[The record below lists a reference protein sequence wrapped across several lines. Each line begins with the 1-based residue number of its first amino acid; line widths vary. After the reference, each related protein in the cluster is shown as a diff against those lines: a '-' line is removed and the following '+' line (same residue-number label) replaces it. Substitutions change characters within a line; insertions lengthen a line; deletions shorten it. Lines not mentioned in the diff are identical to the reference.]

1 MMASIRSAHMPDMA
15 HAPLSEFELI
25 ARFFAGRDRGPGI
38 SLGVGDDCT
47 LISPR
52 PGQQMAV
59 SVDTMVCGTHFFP
72 DQPPAAVGHK
82 ALAAALSDLA
92 AMGAEPLGALL
103 ALTLPQVDEAWL
115 QAFAD
120 GMGALADRLKVPLI
134 GGDTT
139 RGPLAISVTVLG
151 QVPSGSALRRA
162 GAEPG
167 ALVVVSGTLGG
178 AFAGLQAEQERREAG
193 GEPPPV
199 DDPPRHRF
207 FRPEPRI
214 PLGKALRG
222 RTRTAI
228 DLSDG
233 LLADLGHICQ
243 ASGCGAILQAEAVPR
258 DPLLA
263 DWPQGKALAAA
274 LSGGDDYELLFAWPA
289 RQRDELRPLAAAL
302 QLPLT
307 VIGEFTAGGGVQVVD
322 AAGSSVLPTERG
334 FDHFRAD

>member
-1 MMASIRSAHMPDMA
+1 MSPAPFPAHPPDVA
-15 HAPLSEFELI
+15 RAPLSEFELI
-25 ARFFAGRDRGPGI
+25 ARFFADRDRGPGI
-38 SLGVGDDCT
+38 ALGVGDDCA

-52 PGQQMAV
+52 PGQQVAV
-59 SVDTMVCGTHFFP
+59 SVDTMVCGTHFFS

-103 ALTLPQVDEAWL
+103 ALTLPKVDESWL

-151 QVPSGSALRRA
+151 QVPSGAALRRA

-167 ALVVVSGTLGG
+167 ALVVVSGSLGG
-178 AFAGLQAEQERREAG
+178 AFAGLQAEQERREADRESQG
-193 GEPPPV
+193 QA
-199 DDPPRHRF
+199 DPACSRF
-207 FRPEPRI
+207 FWPEPRLA
-214 PLGKALRG
+214 LGKALRG

-233 LLADLGHICQ
+233 LLADLGHICE
-243 ASGCGAILQAEAVPR
+243 ASGCGARLQAETIPR

-263 DWPQGKALAAA
+263 DWPQGAALAAA
-274 LSGGDDYELLFAWPA
+274 LSGGDDYELLFSWPA

-302 QLPLT
+302 QLPLA
-307 VIGEFTAGGGVQVVD
+307 VIGEFTASAGVQVLD
-322 AAGSSVLPTERG
+322 ASGNPVLPTERG

>member
-1 MMASIRSAHMPDMA
+1 MSDVARTS
-15 HAPLSEFELI
+15 LSEFELI
-25 ARFFAGRDRGPGI
+25 ARYFAGRDRGPGI
-38 SLGVGDDCT
+38 ALGVGDDCA
-47 LISPR
+47 LVSPR
-52 PGQQMAV
+52 PGQQLAV

-120 GMGALADRLKVPLI
+120 GWGALADRLKVPLI

-151 QVPSGSALRRA
+151 QVPSGLALRRA

-167 ALVVVSGTLGG
+167 ALVVVSGVLGG
-178 AFAGLQAEQERREAG
+178 AFAGLQAEQERRGAG
-193 GEPPPV
+193 REPPAQ
-199 DDPPRHRF
+199 DDPICHRF
-207 FRPEPRI
+207 FSPEPRI
-214 PLGKALRG
+214 ALGKALRG

-233 LLADLGHICQ
+233 LLADLGHICE
-243 ASGCGAILQAEAVPR
+243 ASGCGASLRAEAVPR

-289 RQRDELRPLAAAL
+289 RQRDELRPLASAL
-302 QLPLT
+302 QLPLA
-307 VIGEFTAGGGVQVVD
+307 VIGEFTASGGVQVFD
-322 AAGSSVLPTERG
+322 AAGSPVLPTERG
-334 FDHFRAD
+334 FDHFRVD